1 MNKCIFVG
9 RLTRDPEVSFSEKA
23 QMSVA
28 RFTLAVD
35 RIPKREGEPEADFFN
50 CVAFDRKAEFVE
62 QYWYSGMRVA
72 VSGKLQN
79 ENYTNKKGEKVY
91 GVSLKA
97 DDVEFADGKKGVDN
111 GQPQTQSAA
120 STNTAAA
127 QTSGTTAPAS
137 RTAAPT
143 SRAAAPASRTAA
155 PASRA
160 AAPAS
165 RAAAPASNQG
175 AAKPAAGR
183 STPQRQ
189 APGRSATGRSAS
201 QRGAA
206 RTAASDGFMN
216 VASGMEEGLP
226 FN

>member
-9 RLTRDPEVSFSEKA
+9 RLARDPEVSFSEKA

-28 RFTLAVD
+28 RFTVAVD

-72 VSGKLQN
+72 VSGQLQN

-97 DDVEFADGKKGVDN
+97 DDVEFADGKKDADN

-120 STNTAAA
+120 PPKAAASANTAAA

-137 RTAAPT
+137 R
-143 SRAAAPASRTAA
+143 AAAPASRTTA

-165 RAAAPASNQG
+165 RTAAPASNQG

>member
-28 RFTLAVD
+28 RFTVAVD

-72 VSGKLQN
+72 VSGKMQN

-97 DDVEFADGKKGVDN
+97 DDVEFADGKKDADN
-111 GQPQTQSAA
+111 GQPQSAA
-120 STNTAAA
+120 PTKAAASANTAAA
-127 QTSGTTAPAS
+127 QTAG
-137 RTAAPT
+137 
-143 SRAAAPASRTAA
+143 TAA

-165 RAAAPASNQG
+165 RAAAPASRTAAPASNQG

>member
-28 RFTLAVD
+28 RFTVAVD
-35 RIPKREGEPEADFFN
+35 RIPKKEGEPEADFFN

-97 DDVEFADGKKGVDN
+97 DDVEFADGKKKADN

-120 STNTAAA
+120 PPKAAASANTAAA

-137 RTAAPT
+137 R
-143 SRAAAPASRTAA
+143 AAAPASRT
-155 PASRA
+155 

-183 STPQRQ
+183 SMPQRQ

>member
-28 RFTLAVD
+28 RFTVAVD

-97 DDVEFADGKKGVDN
+97 DDVEFADGKKDADN
-111 GQPQTQSAA
+111 GQPQTQSVAPPKAAA
-120 STNTAAA
+120 SANTAAA

-137 RTAAPT
+137 I
-143 SRAAAPASRTAA
+143 AAAPVSRTT
-155 PASRA
+155 
-160 AAPAS
+160 
-165 RAAAPASNQG
+165 APASNQG
-175 AAKPAAGR
+175 TAKPTAGR

-189 APGRSATGRSAS
+189 SPGRSAAGRSAS

>member
-28 RFTLAVD
+28 RFTVAVD

-97 DDVEFADGKKGVDN
+97 DDVEFADGKKDADN

-120 STNTAAA
+120 PPKAAASANTAAA

-137 RTAAPT
+137 R
-143 SRAAAPASRTAA
+143 AAAPASRTTA

-165 RAAAPASNQG
+165 RTAAPASNQG

>member
-120 STNTAAA
+120 SANTAAA

-137 RTAAPT
+137 RT
-143 SRAAAPASRTAA
+143 AAPASRTAA

-175 AAKPAAGR
+175 AVKPAAGR

-216 VASGMEEGLP
+216 VANGMEEGLP